1 MRLSIFVI
9 AVSALALA
17 APAQRLPWAGHWKFD
32 ETAGTIAKD
41 SAFHANDGT
50 LIGYPVPS
58 WLAGKLGGALQFDGV
73 DDHVRINIKKGL
85 GIYDGRG
92 SPYAVTFWVKAPA
105 QNDKRVYGEGNK
117 VASTGQGAL
126 FTIGSGRTANTT
138 SDKLQ
143 VFIRNNNGQVV
154 INWQSNAIV
163 FDDAWHH
170 VAWVDVAGKGEL
182 YIDGVKDTRNWDYTN
197 VANSPRKAAWGT
209 FSLDSVAIGGILR
222 NAPCCLL
229 LGTIDDLR
237 VFATSLTSADVK
249 VIMNGGP
256 GPMCRPSIG
265 LFGSGCGI
273 GPVTMAAGG
282 NAAIGGTLTLQLQK
296 GQPNHL
302 AAILAGG
309 PLMTTDLGK
318 FGAVFAGCRLYTPL
332 QSMESVAIGIIGSQG
347 NSANLSLKIPNN
359 NWLACR
365 MVSFQGAT
373 VGGNPPV
380 AGFSNGATVLIGR

>member
-58 WLAGKLGGALQFDGV
+58 WLAGK
-73 DDHVRINIKKGL
+73 
-85 GIYDGRG
+85 
-92 SPYAVTFWVKAPA
+92 
-105 QNDKRVYGEGNK
+105 
-117 VASTGQGAL
+117 
-126 FTIGSGRTANTT
+126 
-138 SDKLQ
+138 
-143 VFIRNNNGQVV
+143 
-154 INWQSNAIV
+154 
-163 FDDAWHH
+163 
-170 VAWVDVAGKGEL
+170 
-182 YIDGVKDTRNWDYTN
+182 
-197 VANSPRKAAWGT
+197 
-209 FSLDSVAIGGILR
+209 
-222 NAPCCLL
+222 
-229 LGTIDDLR
+229 
-237 VFATSLTSADVK
+237 
-249 VIMNGGP
+249 
-256 GPMCRPSIG
+256 
-265 LFGSGCGI
+265 
-273 GPVTMAAGG
+273 
-282 NAAIGGTLTLQLQK
+282 
-296 GQPNHL
+296 
-302 AAILAGG
+302 
-309 PLMTTDLGK
+309 LGK